1 MNQYRLDYL
10 SGQLDKV
17 RAAAESARSP
27 WSQQW
32 MHHLENRLI
41 REIQRAATGIQAG
54 TESVVTDLP
63 G

>member
-32 MHHLENRLI
+32 MRDLETRLN
-41 REIQRAATGIQAG
+41 REIQRAATGIQPG
-54 TESVVTDLP
+54 VKSVVTDFSS
-63 G
+63 

>member
-10 SGQLDKV
+10 TDQLDKV
-17 RAAAESARSP
+17 RRAAESARSP

-32 MHHLENRLI
+32 MHNLENRLI
-41 REIQRAATGIQAG
+41 REIQRSATGIRAG
-54 TESVVTDLP
+54 TESVVTDFP

>member
-17 RAAAESARSP
+17 RAAAESARST

-32 MHHLENRLI
+32 MHNLQSRLN
-41 REIQRAATGIQAG
+41 REIQRAAIGIQPGA
-54 TESVVTDLP
+54 ESVTTDLR